1 MPTMIILPRQAR
13 DKDRESSKRDAFFA
27 GLTVHKESMELSKGR
42 ECLVTKAGVFSLC
55 FVEQPPRSGL
65 VWNVSLDSGG
75 SCSVNATEWSS
86 SSAITSSL
94 LNAAAVG
101 IGKDVA
107 TSIIVKATFNSSS
120 GLKLFL
126 NGNLAA
132 ANPCTGSSAE
142 AAAAA
147 GKLRLASNTSDLIFG
162 AESVGLKQQHEQ
174 EGELRMTAREHLVA
188 SQLTGSLE
196 EIYLKNAS
204 AENRKAYLFSGELA

>member
-1 MPTMIILPRQAR
+1 M
-13 DKDRESSKRDAFFA
+13 
-27 GLTVHKESMELSKGR
+27 
-42 ECLVTKAGVFSLC
+42 
-55 FVEQPPRSGL
+55 
-65 VWNVSLDSGG
+65 
-75 SCSVNATEWSS
+75 NATEWSS

-162 AESVGLKQQHEQ
+162 AESVGLKQQQEQ